1 MIGYLEVKKI
11 NFIGFYDTLKIL
23 FYTWLSAR
31 CKKFNKSLDAM
42 ALKNLERT
50 SIGKEVPK

>member
-42 ALKNLERT
+42 ALKK
-50 SIGKEVPK
+50 S